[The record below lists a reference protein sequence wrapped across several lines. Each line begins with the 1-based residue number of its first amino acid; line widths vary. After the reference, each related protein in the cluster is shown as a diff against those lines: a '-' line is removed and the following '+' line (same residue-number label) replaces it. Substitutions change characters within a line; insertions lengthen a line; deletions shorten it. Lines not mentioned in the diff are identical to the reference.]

1 MTSLTLMRLD
11 VEMQKEANPAPSK
24 RFVFAVNDFEQITEL
39 LLAFW
44 RRRVRFERR
53 EMSGAFVL
61 CLSVDFSV

>member
-24 RFVFAVNDFEQITEL
+24 RFVFAVHVFEQITGL
-39 LLAFW
+39 LLPFW
-44 RRRVRFERR
+44 RRRVRFERG